1 MGDIQ
6 TTSESQFFI
15 SNAAAAATVDT
26 LAEYEALTWIE
37 IGLTEDLGE
46 LGDTSPPVSGTA
58 IADGR
63 VRKVKGARDAGTQ
76 AVICFHDPLDVGQ
89 QALIAAEATKD
100 NYAFKLVLSDQP
112 SGGSPTTQY
121 YRGMVMSKTMRLATA
136 DNIMRR
142 VFNIGIN
149 TAIIEEPASTV

>member
-1 MGDIQ
+1 
-6 TTSESQFFI
+6 
-15 SNAAAAATVDT
+15 
-26 LAEYEALTWIE
+26 
-37 IGLTEDLGE
+37 
-46 LGDTSPPVSGTA
+46 
-58 IADGR
+58 
-63 VRKVKGARDAGTQ
+63 
-76 AVICFHDPLDVGQ
+76 VICFHDPLDVGQ

>member
-46 LGDTSPPVSGTA
+46 VGDTSPAVTGTA

-76 AVICFHDPLDVGQ
+76 AVIAFHDPLDVGQ
-89 QALIAAEATKD
+89 QALIAAEGTKS
-100 NYAFKLVLSDQP
+100 NYAFKLILSDQP

-121 YRGMVMSKTMRLATA
+121 YRGMVMSKVMRLGVA

-149 TAIIEEPASTV
+149 SAITEEPANTV